1 MILEKKRDPFS
12 PNIHMES
19 RWKNCCW
26 PCLGHVPLPGGITV
40 GWRGD
45 AVLVSHV
52 WLGDRLDTGISWTT
66 PSEPPGMEVR
76 QFFSAQREM
85 LGG

>member
-1 MILEKKRDPFS
+1 M
-12 PNIHMES
+12 
-19 RWKNCCW
+19 
-26 PCLGHVPLPGGITV
+26 

-85 LGG
+85 PGG

>member
-1 MILEKKRDPFS
+1 M
-12 PNIHMES
+12 
-19 RWKNCCW
+19 
-26 PCLGHVPLPGGITV
+26 

-85 LGG
+85 SQAGHWDFMDHPIRATWDGSKAVL